1 MVLNKC
7 KTMKR
12 LYDNKGESL
21 SDLECG
27 YIFLDK
33 ASKASSKKKTDK
45 LDFIKISNFCSVK
58 DNVK

>member
-1 MVLNKC
+1 MFSTMVLNKR

-33 ASKASSKKKTDK
+33 ASKT
-45 LDFIKISNFCSVK
+45 
-58 DNVK
+58 